1 MKVHHRP
8 VPTREA
14 AKDFIGKMIDNAEVF
29 TGAVWFV
36 TGDDNQT
43 VIAVTGTAERAA
55 VNAQG
60 ILDGERWRA
69 MRDAERNEYVKA
81 AQMLAIDRAEFR
93 VRAEKAE
100 AERDALLADALR
112 WRHIRDECAYSY
124 GDGHTEPVEHGIHLD
139 WMQGAWIRDE
149 SNGGIGRPDTF
160 PGWNSL
166 VDNLISNLATEL
178 TEDDAIDAAMKG
190 VGG

>member
-1 MKVHHRP
+1 MTNT
-8 VPTREA
+8 PTTDEQLPELPDWMDHYVIPWDSQDGNLGFNAVTDQYLRDRMRAYAREA
-14 AKDFIGKMIDNAEVF
+14 I
-29 TGAVWFV
+29 
-36 TGDDNQT
+36 
-43 VIAVTGTAERAA
+43 AA
-55 VNAQG
+55 VA
-60 ILDGERWRA
+60 
-69 MRDAERNEYVKA
+69 AERNEYVKA

>member
-14 AKDFIGKMIDNAEVF
+14 AKDFIGKMIDNADVF

-69 MRDAERNEYVKA
+69 MRDA
-81 AQMLAIDRAEFR
+81 MLSADDNFL
-93 VRAEKAE
+93 
-100 AERDALLADALR
+100 ALL
-112 WRHIRDECAYSY
+112 EQ
-124 GDGHTEPVEHGIHLD
+124 HT
-139 WMQGAWIRDE
+139 
-149 SNGGIGRPDTF
+149 PDPKTAAE
-160 PGWNSL
+160 
-166 VDNLISNLATEL
+166 V
-178 TEDDAIDAAMKG
+178 DAAVDYAIRETKKA
-190 VGG
+190 

>member
-14 AKDFIGKMIDNAEVF
+14 AKDFIGKMIDKADVF
-29 TGAVWFV
+29 TGEVWFV

-69 MRDAERNEYVKA
+69 MRDA
-81 AQMLAIDRAEFR
+81 MLSADDKFL
-93 VRAEKAE
+93 
-100 AERDALLADALR
+100 ALL
-112 WRHIRDECAYSY
+112 EQ
-124 GDGHTEPVEHGIHLD
+124 HT
-139 WMQGAWIRDE
+139 
-149 SNGGIGRPDTF
+149 PDPKTAAE
-160 PGWNSL
+160 
-166 VDNLISNLATEL
+166 V
-178 TEDDAIDAAMKG
+178 DAAVDYAIRETKKA
-190 VGG
+190 

>member
-1 MKVHHRP
+1 MTNPTTDEQLPELPDSVR
-8 VPTREA
+8 VPLDELWADAEYLIARVVDKTLDQAAVVALIKQRIDDGKNAAREA
-14 AKDFIGKMIDNAEVF
+14 I
-29 TGAVWFV
+29 
-36 TGDDNQT
+36 
-43 VIAVTGTAERAA
+43 AA
-55 VNAQG
+55 V
-60 ILDGERWRA
+60 
-69 MRDAERNEYVKA
+69 V
-81 AQMLAIDRAEFR
+81 
-93 VRAEKAE
+93 

-178 TEDDAIDAAMKG
+178 TEDDALDAAMKG